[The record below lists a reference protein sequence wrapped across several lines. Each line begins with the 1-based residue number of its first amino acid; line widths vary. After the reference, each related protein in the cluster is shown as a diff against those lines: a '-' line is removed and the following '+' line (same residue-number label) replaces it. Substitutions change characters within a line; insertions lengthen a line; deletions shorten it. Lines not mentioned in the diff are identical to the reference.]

1 MTENR
6 DWILTIT
13 HANQPGREIGTYASR
28 DEAMLAAEAHFESQ
42 NSGEAELG
50 WQMSFNGA
58 TALSSRGTYRVKR
71 R

>member
-1 MTENR
+1 MMQ
-6 DWILTIT
+6 WILTLT
-13 HANQPGREIGTYASR
+13 RQNEAGRAIGTYASR

-42 NSGEAELG
+42 AENAGDELG

-71 R
+71 K